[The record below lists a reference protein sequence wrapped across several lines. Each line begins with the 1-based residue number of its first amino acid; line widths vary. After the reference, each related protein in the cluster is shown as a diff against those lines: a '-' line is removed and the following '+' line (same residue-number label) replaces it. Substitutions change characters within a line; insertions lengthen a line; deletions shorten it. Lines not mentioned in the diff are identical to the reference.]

1 MIKLFHA
8 KGSRSVRI
16 IWLFEELELDYELT
30 PLERGKPNPDFV
42 EASPFAK
49 IPAIKDGDLLL
60 SESVAIVQ
68 YILMKYGQGRLQP
81 ATDSNEY
88 AYFLH
93 WLNFGESTLIL
104 PIVEILKNTMFRSE
118 EHRHPYTVESA
129 KESFTKLLKT
139 MDPMLS
145 QQDFLVGNEFTA
157 ADIINGYTL
166 RLASNIGLLNGA
178 EGTKNVCVYYNR
190 LEEREAFQKAISS

>member
-16 IWLFEELELDYELT
+16 IWLFEELDLDYELVH
-30 PLERGKPNPDFV
+30 LERGKPNPDFV
-42 EASPFAK
+42 KASPFAK

-68 YILMKYGQGRLQP
+68 YILIKYGEGRLQP
-81 ATDSNEY
+81 DNESKEY

-93 WLNFGESTLIL
+93 WLNFGESTLVL
-104 PIVEILKNTMFRSE
+104 PIVDILKNTMFRSE
-118 EHRHPYTVESA
+118 EHRHQFTVDSA
-129 KESFTKLLKT
+129 KESFIRLLKT
-139 MDPMLS
+139 MDSMLS

-166 RLASNIGLLNGA
+166 RLGSNLELLNGT
-178 EGTKNVCVYYNR
+178 EGTKNVCDYYKR
-190 LEEREAFQKAISS
+190 LESRTAFQKAISS

>member
-1 MIKLFHA
+1 MSTKFGQEL
-8 KGSRSVRI
+8 GRDLYLCSV
-16 IWLFEELELDYELT
+16 
-30 PLERGKPNPDFV
+30 N
-42 EASPFAK
+42 S
-49 IPAIKDGDLLL
+49 
-60 SESVAIVQ
+60 
-68 YILMKYGQGRLQP
+68 
-81 ATDSNEY
+81 
-88 AYFLH
+88 
-93 WLNFGESTLIL
+93 
-104 PIVEILKNTMFRSE
+104 
-118 EHRHPYTVESA
+118 
-129 KESFTKLLKT
+129 KLLKT

>member
-8 KGSRSVRI
+8 TGSRSVRI
-16 IWLFEELELDYELT
+16 IWLFEELGLDYDLVQ
-30 PLERGKPNPDFV
+30 LERGKNNPDFA

-68 YILMKYGQGRLQP
+68 YILLKYGEGRLQP
-81 ATDSNEY
+81 EGDSKQY
-88 AYFLH
+88 AHFLH

-104 PIVEILKNTMFRSE
+104 PIVEILKNTMFRPE
-118 EHRHPYTVESA
+118 EYRHPYTVESA
-129 KESFTKLLKT
+129 KESFVKLLKT

-166 RLASNIGLLNGA
+166 RLANNLELLNGA
-178 EGTKNVCVYYNR
+178 EGTKNVCDYYKR
-190 LEEREAFQKAISS
+190 LEEREAFQKAITS